1 MASSSAAALSPEHIG
16 SRILLVRGEK
26 VLLDTDLAILYGVST
41 GRLNEQVKRNLVRF
55 PPDFLFRLTNQ
66 EVANLKSQ
74 FAISSLA
81 PGVWGG
87 RRSSPFAFTEH
98 GCLMAANVL
107 NSRRAVQVSIY
118 VVRAFVRLRQTL
130 AMNKDLAKKL
140 EELEHKVERLALKHD
155 TLASETR
162 AQFRQ
167 VVETLRQLMTGPEP
181 ARRPIGFVAQAK
193 T

>member
-130 AMNKDLAKKL
+130 AMNKDLAKSW
-140 EELEHKVERLALKHD
+140 R
-155 TLASETR
+155 S
-162 AQFRQ
+162 
-167 VVETLRQLMTGPEP
+167 
-181 ARRPIGFVAQAK
+181 
-193 T
+193 